1 VIRRKGGGL
10 NAGIIEPD
18 EATLEESSGYRSGS
32 VEVVKTER
40 KADVTGESH
49 EPQTARSGKL
59 SRIGNPSDVPD
70 ECRM

>member
-40 KADVTGESH
+40 KADVTG
-49 EPQTARSGKL
+49 
-59 SRIGNPSDVPD
+59 
-70 ECRM
+70 

>member
-1 VIRRKGGGL
+1 VNRREGGGL

-32 VEVVKTER
+32 VEDG
-40 KADVTGESH
+40 KADRRAVTTGEFH
-49 EPQTARSGKL
+49 ESETARSGTI
-59 SRIGNPSDVPD
+59 SRIGTPSDVPE